1 MGNWFSRGND
11 YIKVQEDISEIDNLL
26 NDSDNRLSIYD
37 DNRLSIYETD
47 VIICKSKLYDNED
60 LKYI

>member
-1 MGNWFSRGND
+1 MGNYFSRGND

-26 NDSDNRLSIYD
+26 NDSDNRLSIY
-37 DNRLSIYETD
+37 ETD